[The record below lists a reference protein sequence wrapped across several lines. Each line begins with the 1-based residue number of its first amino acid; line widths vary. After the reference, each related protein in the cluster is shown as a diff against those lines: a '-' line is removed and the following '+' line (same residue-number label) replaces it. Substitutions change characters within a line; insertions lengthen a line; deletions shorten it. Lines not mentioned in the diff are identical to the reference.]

1 MLLLWFIQVGMEI
14 IAEEKALADLLY
26 AIHMKETGG
35 QVGKI
40 KGHNDGGKALG
51 PMQIHRAYWI
61 DSKVK
66 GKYEDCADL
75 LYSQRVM
82 LAYWN
87 RYARIAVEMGDYEIL
102 ARIHNGGPKG
112 YLKAATKEYW
122 TGHWRTLRGKKIWVK
137 GVACHLK
144 DYRNKGKGKR

>member
-1 MLLLWFIQVGMEI
+1 MLLLWFIRMGMEI
-14 IAEEKALADLLY
+14 IAEEKTLADLFH
-26 AIHMKETGG
+26 AIHMKETRG

-51 PMQIHRAYWI
+51 PMQIHRGYWI

-75 LYSQRVM
+75 AYSQRVM

-112 YLKAATKEYW
+112 YLKAATRDYW
-122 TGHWRTLRGKKIWVK
+122 NGKVIRKRDGSEIVKDK
-137 GVACHLK
+137 GVRHYLAE
-144 DYRNKGKGKR
+144 YRNR